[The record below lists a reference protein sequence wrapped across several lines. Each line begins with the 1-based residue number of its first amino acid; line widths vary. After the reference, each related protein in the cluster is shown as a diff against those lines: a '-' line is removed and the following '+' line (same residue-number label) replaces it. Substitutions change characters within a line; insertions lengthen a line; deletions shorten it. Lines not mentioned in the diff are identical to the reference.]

1 MKATIMAGA
10 LAALV
15 YGTTAGAQSQ
25 LDTQNPP
32 EGEEVQGSGG
42 SGASDIQPSQ
52 EPDFGISDDFG
63 YEEEGVGGSGVG
75 EPSQDFGA
83 PSEDF
88 GSPSEDFGTPSED
101 FSAPSQDI
109 EPEAFQAPRVT
120 EEGVGGSGFELRSST
135 KRADM
140 RGVTVLFGGGI
151 EGYTGELAPGVNPGG
166 TAGVSVTFRPS
177 RVIGLELSYSGAL
190 NEVDERFVG
199 TEKNGTDI
207 VRNGAHG
214 AITMGLTAT
223 PLQPYVLG
231 GVGVHYY
238 NVRNGQA
245 AGFQDDTVG
254 AVPVGL
260 GLRSHMGRFTADAR
274 LNYNFLLGQ
283 QFAPTNNE
291 SGGSYTGTINLGG
304 TF

>member
-25 LDTQNPP
+25 TEPQSPP

-42 SGASDIQPSQ
+42 SGASDMQPSQ
-52 EPDFGISDDFG
+52 EPDFGITDDFG

-75 EPSQDFGA
+75 EPSRDFGEPSEDFST

-88 GSPSEDFGTPSED
+88 G
-101 FSAPSQDI
+101 APPQEL
-109 EPEAFQAPRVT
+109 EPEAFQEPRVT
-120 EEGVGGSGFELRSST
+120 EEGVGGAGFEPRSSA

-166 TAGVSVTFRPS
+166 TAGVSATFRPS
-177 RVIGLELSYSGAL
+177 RVIGLELGYSGAL

-207 VRNGAHG
+207 VRNGAH
-214 AITMGLTAT
+214 AALTMGLTAT

-238 NVRNGQA
+238 NVRNGEA

-283 QFAPTNNE
+283 QFAPSNNE
-291 SGGSYTGTINLGG
+291 TSGSYTGTINLGG